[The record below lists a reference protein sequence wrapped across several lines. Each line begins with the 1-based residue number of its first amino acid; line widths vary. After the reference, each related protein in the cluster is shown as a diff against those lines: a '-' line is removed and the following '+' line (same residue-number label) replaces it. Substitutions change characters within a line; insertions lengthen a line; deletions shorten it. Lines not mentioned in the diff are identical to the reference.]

1 MTQNEAALAGV
12 LEIFRH
18 NPQRQFTVDQIERQA
33 RRDRLGNFTD
43 LIKSL
48 ATLEHEKKIIT
59 DGNGRYQLTRE
70 NTEVE
75 GVFRANDKG
84 FGFVRLD
91 DEEADDIFIG
101 ADNTKLALDGDRV
114 KVKITVG
121 GNPWNGKGPEGEVLE
136 ILERGTSSLVG
147 EYTPLED
154 LQVKISHF
162 AGYVIS
168 TNKKFKKYK
177 VYVSD
182 QGIIPQLGDMVKVT
196 IKDYPSEDIPDSMT
210 GAVVEVI
217 GNKNDPGVDIMSIV
231 AEHDIRVDWP
241 EDALAQANA
250 IPDHVTDEEK
260 KGRRDIRDQAAVTID
275 GDDSKDF
282 DDAVVVWKKPNG
294 NYHLGVHIA
303 DVAHYVKEGTPLDR
317 EAFARG
323 NSTYL
328 VDRVIPML
336 PFRLSNG
343 ICSLNE
349 GVDRLVLSCDMEITP
364 DGERVGYDIYPSL
377 MRSHG
382 RLTYNK
388 VNQALTDVP
397 DSDLEDKYVKVRP
410 MLQEMA
416 DLHEVLYQQRH
427 NRGAIDFE
435 EPEAK
440 IIVDDK
446 GKPVDIVLRERGTAE
461 KMIESFM
468 LLANETVA
476 EAYYKKHVPFL
487 YRVHETPEADRITRF
502 FEFCSAFGL
511 NIKADPNDVKPLD
524 LQKVVTKT
532 LGTPEE
538 AVVQMMMLRSLKQ
551 AHYSEEPLGH
561 FGIAAKYYTHFTS
574 PIRRYSDT
582 MVHRMIH
589 TYLEEGMGD
598 EVEEHFAGE
607 LPEVAEQ
614 TSTQERR
621 SIDTERATNDLKMT
635 EYMADQV
642 GQKFDAV
649 VSSVTSFGMF
659 VQLENTV
666 EGLIHISNLKDDFYS
681 YDEKTMT
688 LTGRGTHKQYK
699 VGMPIKVVLINANV
713 EQHQLDFEVY
723 DPDAKKRPHN
733 DRGQGRNGRGRYRGD
748 RNRDNR
754 NGHGGRGNRDRRK
767 GYSGDRQHK
776 VSKNNRGQ
784 RLGQSSKRPR

>member
-1 MTQNEAALAGV
+1 MAQNETVLAGV

-18 NPQRQFTVDQIERQA
+18 NPQKQFSVDQIERQA

-43 LIKSL
+43 LVKAL
-48 ATLEHEKKIIT
+48 AYLEQGKQIIT
-59 DGNGRYQLTRE
+59 DGNGRYQLAQE

-91 DEEADDIFIG
+91 DEEADDVFINSD
-101 ADNTKLALDGDRV
+101 ATKLALDGDRV
-114 KVKITVG
+114 KVKITAG
-121 GNPWNGKGPEGEVLE
+121 GNPWNGKGPEGQVEG
-136 ILERGTSSLVG
+136 ILERGASSIVG

-168 TNKKFKKYK
+168 TNKKFKKYR
-177 VYVSD
+177 VYVSEN
-182 QGIIPQLGDMVKVT
+182 GLIPQMGDMVKVSLKT
-196 IKDYPSEDIPDSMT
+196 YPTEDLPDQMT
-210 GAVVEVI
+210 GAVVDII

-231 AEHDIRVDWP
+231 AEHDIRTEWP
-241 EDALAQANA
+241 EDALEQANA
-250 IPDHVTDEEK
+250 IPDHVTEEERHEA
-260 KGRRDIRDQAAVTID
+260 GRRDITDQPAVTID

-282 DDAVVVWKKPNG
+282 DDAVVLWKLDNG

-364 DGERVGYDIYPSL
+364 EGERVSYDIYPAL

-388 VNQALTDVP
+388 VNQALRADVP

-410 MLQEMA
+410 MLKDMA
-416 DLHEVLYQQRH
+416 ALHEALYNQRH
-427 NRGAIDFE
+427 ARGAIDFE

-440 IIVDDK
+440 IIVDEK
-446 GKPVDIVLRERGTAE
+446 GKPVDIVLHSRGTAE

-476 EAYYKKHVPFL
+476 EAYYRKKVPFL

-511 NIKADPNDVKPLD
+511 NVKADPNDIKPLD

-538 AVVQMMMLRSLKQ
+538 AVLQMMMLRSLKQ
-551 AHYSEEPLGH
+551 AHYSEDPLGH

-582 MVHRMIH
+582 MAHRMIH
-589 TYLEEGMGD
+589 AYLEEGMGD
-598 EVEEHFAGE
+598 EVKEHFKEE
-607 LPEVAEQ
+607 LPEVADQ

-642 GQKFDAV
+642 GNKFEAV

-666 EGLIHISNLKDDFYS
+666 EGLIHISNLKDDYYS

-688 LTGRGTHKQYK
+688 LTGRATHKKYK
-699 VGMPIKVVLINANV
+699 VGMPIKVVLTNANV

-733 DRGQGRNGRGRYRGD
+733 DRGMGRRSGD
-748 RNRDNR
+748 RNFKGRSNY
-754 NGHGGRGNRDRRK
+754 GGRDK
-767 GYSGDRQHK
+767 SGDRRHK
-776 VSKNNRGQ
+776 PSRNNRGQ
-784 RLGQSSKRPR
+784 RLGQSERGNRRRPNR

>member
-1 MTQNEAALAGV
+1 MAQNETVLAGV

-18 NPQRQFTVDQIERQA
+18 NPQKQFSVDQIERQA

-43 LIKSL
+43 LVKAL
-48 ATLEHEKKIIT
+48 AYLERKKQIIT
-59 DGNGRYQLTRE
+59 DGNGRYQLAQE

-91 DEEADDIFIG
+91 DEEADDVFINSD
-101 ADNTKLALDGDRV
+101 ATKLALDGDRV
-114 KVKITVG
+114 KVKITAG
-121 GNPWNGKGPEGEVLE
+121 GNPWNGKGPEGQVEE
-136 ILERGTSSLVG
+136 ILERGASSIVG

-168 TNKKFKKYK
+168 TNKKFKKYR
-177 VYVSD
+177 VYVSEN
-182 QGIIPQLGDMVKVT
+182 GLIPQMGDMVKVSLKT
-196 IKDYPSEDIPDSMT
+196 YPTEDLPDQMT
-210 GAVVEVI
+210 GAVVEII

-231 AEHDIRVDWP
+231 AEHDIRTEWS
-241 EDALAQANA
+241 EDALEQANA
-250 IPDHVTDEEK
+250 IPDHVTEEERHEA
-260 KGRRDIRDQAAVTID
+260 GRRDITDQPAVTID

-282 DDAVVVWKKPNG
+282 DDAVVLWKLDNG

-364 DGERVGYDIYPSL
+364 EGERVSYDIYPAL

-388 VNQALTDVP
+388 VNQALRADVP

-410 MLQEMA
+410 MLKDMA
-416 DLHEVLYQQRH
+416 ALHEALYNQRH
-427 NRGAIDFE
+427 ARGAIDFE

-440 IIVDDK
+440 IIVDEK
-446 GKPVDIVLRERGTAE
+446 GKPVDIVLHSRGTAE

-476 EAYYKKHVPFL
+476 EAYYRKKVPFL

-511 NIKADPNDVKPLD
+511 NVKADPNDIKPLD

-538 AVVQMMMLRSLKQ
+538 AVLQMMMLRSLKQ
-551 AHYSEEPLGH
+551 AHYSEDPLGH

-582 MVHRMIH
+582 MAHRMIH
-589 TYLEEGMGD
+589 AYLEEGMGD
-598 EVEEHFAGE
+598 DVKEHFKEE
-607 LPEVAEQ
+607 LPEVADQ

-642 GQKFDAV
+642 GNKFEAV
-649 VSSVTSFGMF
+649 ISSVTSFGMF

-666 EGLIHISNLKDDFYS
+666 EGLIHISNLKDDYYS

-688 LTGRGTHKQYK
+688 LTGRATHKKYK
-699 VGMPIKVVLINANV
+699 VGMPIKVVLTNANV

-733 DRGQGRNGRGRYRGD
+733 DRGMGRRSGD
-748 RNRDNR
+748 RNFKGRSNY
-754 NGHGGRGNRDRRK
+754 GGRDK
-767 GYSGDRQHK
+767 SGDRRHK
-776 VSKNNRGQ
+776 PSRNNRGQ
-784 RLGQSSKRPR
+784 RLGQSERGNRRRPNR

>member
-1 MTQNEAALAGV
+1 
-12 LEIFRH
+12 
-18 NPQRQFTVDQIERQA
+18 
-33 RRDRLGNFTD
+33 
-43 LIKSL
+43 
-48 ATLEHEKKIIT
+48 
-59 DGNGRYQLTRE
+59 
-70 NTEVE
+70 
-75 GVFRANDKG
+75 
-84 FGFVRLD
+84 
-91 DEEADDIFIG
+91 
-101 ADNTKLALDGDRV
+101 
-114 KVKITVG
+114 
-121 GNPWNGKGPEGEVLE
+121 
-136 ILERGTSSLVG
+136 
-147 EYTPLED
+147 
-154 LQVKISHF
+154 
-162 AGYVIS
+162 
-168 TNKKFKKYK
+168 
-177 VYVSD
+177 
-182 QGIIPQLGDMVKVT
+182 
-196 IKDYPSEDIPDSMT
+196 
-210 GAVVEVI
+210 
-217 GNKNDPGVDIMSIV
+217 MSIV
-231 AEHDIRVDWP
+231 AEHDIRTEWP
-241 EDALAQANA
+241 EDALEQANA
-250 IPDHVTDEEK
+250 IPDHVTEEERHEA
-260 KGRRDIRDQAAVTID
+260 GRRDITDQPAVTID

-282 DDAVVVWKKPNG
+282 DDAVVLWKLDNG

-364 DGERVGYDIYPSL
+364 EGERVSYDIYPAL

-388 VNQALTDVP
+388 VNQALRADVP

-410 MLQEMA
+410 MLKDMA
-416 DLHEVLYQQRH
+416 ALHEALYNQRH
-427 NRGAIDFE
+427 ARGAIDFE

-440 IIVDDK
+440 IIVDEK
-446 GKPVDIVLRERGTAE
+446 GKPVDIVLHSRGTAE

-476 EAYYKKHVPFL
+476 EAYYRKKVPFL

-511 NIKADPNDVKPLD
+511 NVKADPNDIKPLD

-538 AVVQMMMLRSLKQ
+538 AVLQMMMLRSLKQ
-551 AHYSEEPLGH
+551 AHYSEDPLGH

-582 MVHRMIH
+582 MAHRMIH
-589 TYLEEGMGD
+589 AYLEEGMGD
-598 EVEEHFAGE
+598 EVKEHFKEE
-607 LPEVAEQ
+607 LPEVADQ

-642 GQKFDAV
+642 GNKFEAV
-649 VSSVTSFGMF
+649 ISSVTSFGMF

-666 EGLIHISNLKDDFYS
+666 EGLIHISNLKDDYYS

-688 LTGRGTHKQYK
+688 LTGRATHKKYK
-699 VGMPIKVVLINANV
+699 VGMPIKVVLTNANV

-733 DRGQGRNGRGRYRGD
+733 DRGMGRRSGD
-748 RNRDNR
+748 RNFKGRSNY
-754 NGHGGRGNRDRRK
+754 GGRDK
-767 GYSGDRQHK
+767 SGDRRHK
-776 VSKNNRGQ
+776 PSRNNRGQ
-784 RLGQSSKRPR
+784 RLGQSERGNRRRPNR

>member
-1 MTQNEAALAGV
+1 MAQNETVLAGV

-18 NPQRQFTVDQIERQA
+18 NPQKQFSVDQIERQA

-43 LIKSL
+43 LVKAL
-48 ATLEHEKKIIT
+48 AYLEQEKQIIT
-59 DGNGRYQLTRE
+59 DGNGRYQLAKE

-91 DEEADDIFIG
+91 DEEADDVFINSD
-101 ADNTKLALDGDRV
+101 ATKLALDGDRV
-114 KVKITVG
+114 KVKITAG
-121 GNPWNGKGPEGEVLE
+121 GNPWNGKGPEGQVEE
-136 ILERGTSSLVG
+136 ILERGASSIVG

-168 TNKKFKKYK
+168 TNKKFKKYR
-177 VYVSD
+177 VYVSEN
-182 QGIIPQLGDMVKVT
+182 GLIPQMGDMVKVSLKT
-196 IKDYPSEDIPDSMT
+196 YPTEDLPDQMT
-210 GAVVEVI
+210 GAVVEII

-231 AEHDIRVDWP
+231 AEHDIRTEWP
-241 EDALAQANA
+241 EDALEQANA
-250 IPDHVTDEEK
+250 IPDHVTEEERHEA
-260 KGRRDIRDQAAVTID
+260 GRRDITDQPAVTID

-282 DDAVVVWKKPNG
+282 DDAVVLWKLDNG

-364 DGERVGYDIYPSL
+364 EGERVSYDIYPAL

-388 VNQALTDVP
+388 VNQALRADVP

-410 MLQEMA
+410 MLKDMA
-416 DLHEVLYQQRH
+416 ALHEALYNQRH
-427 NRGAIDFE
+427 ARGAIDFE

-440 IIVDDK
+440 IIVDEK
-446 GKPVDIVLRERGTAE
+446 GKPVDIVLHSRGTAE

-476 EAYYKKHVPFL
+476 EAYYRKKVPFL

-511 NIKADPNDVKPLD
+511 NVKADPNDIKPLD

-538 AVVQMMMLRSLKQ
+538 AVLQMMMLRSLKQ
-551 AHYSEEPLGH
+551 AHYSEDPLGH

-582 MVHRMIH
+582 MAHRMIH
-589 TYLEEGMGD
+589 AYLEEGMGD
-598 EVEEHFAGE
+598 EVKEHFKEE
-607 LPEVAEQ
+607 LPEVADQ

-642 GQKFDAV
+642 GNKFEAV

-666 EGLIHISNLKDDFYS
+666 EGLIHISNLKDDYYS

-688 LTGRGTHKQYK
+688 LTGRATHKKYK
-699 VGMPIKVVLINANV
+699 VGMPIKVVLTNANV

-733 DRGQGRNGRGRYRGD
+733 DRGMGRRSGD
-748 RNRDNR
+748 RNFKGRSNY
-754 NGHGGRGNRDRRK
+754 GGRDK
-767 GYSGDRQHK
+767 SGDRRHK
-776 VSKNNRGQ
+776 PSRNNRGQ
-784 RLGQSSKRPR
+784 RLGQSERGNRRRPNR

>member
-1 MTQNEAALAGV
+1 MVQNETVLAGV

-18 NPQRQFTVDQIERQA
+18 NPQKQFSVDQIERQA

-43 LIKSL
+43 LVKAL
-48 ATLEHEKKIIT
+48 AYLEQEKQIIT
-59 DGNGRYQLTRE
+59 DGNGRYQLAQE

-91 DEEADDIFIG
+91 DEEADDVFINSD
-101 ADNTKLALDGDRV
+101 ATKLALDGDRV
-114 KVKITVG
+114 KVKITAG
-121 GNPWNGKGPEGEVLE
+121 GNPWNGKGPEGQVEE
-136 ILERGTSSLVG
+136 ILERGASSIVG
-147 EYTPLED
+147 EYIPLED
-154 LQVKISHF
+154 LQAKISHF

-168 TNKKFKKYK
+168 TNKKFKKYR
-177 VYVSD
+177 VYVSEN
-182 QGIIPQLGDMVKVT
+182 GLIPQMGDMVKVSLKT
-196 IKDYPSEDIPDSMT
+196 YPTEDLPDQMT
-210 GAVVEVI
+210 GAVVEII

-231 AEHDIRVDWP
+231 AEHDIRTEWP
-241 EDALAQANA
+241 EDALEQANA
-250 IPDHVTDEEK
+250 IPDHVTEEERHEA
-260 KGRRDIRDQAAVTID
+260 GRRDITDQPAVTID

-282 DDAVVVWKKPNG
+282 DDAVVLWKLDNG

-364 DGERVGYDIYPSL
+364 EGERVSYDIYPAV

-388 VNQALTDVP
+388 VNQALRADVP

-410 MLQEMA
+410 MLKDMA
-416 DLHEVLYQQRH
+416 ALHEALYKQRH
-427 NRGAIDFE
+427 ARGSIDFE

-440 IIVDDK
+440 IIVDEK
-446 GKPVDIVLRERGTAE
+446 GKPVDIVLHSRGTAE

-476 EAYYKKHVPFL
+476 EAYYRKKVPFL

-511 NIKADPNDVKPLD
+511 NVKADPNDIKPLD

-538 AVVQMMMLRSLKQ
+538 AVLQMMMLRSLKQ
-551 AHYSEEPLGH
+551 AHYSEDPLGH

-582 MVHRMIH
+582 MAHRMIH
-589 TYLEEGMGD
+589 AYLEEGMGD
-598 EVEEHFAGE
+598 EVKEHFKEE
-607 LPEVAEQ
+607 LPEVADQ
-614 TSTQERR
+614 TSMQERR

-642 GQKFDAV
+642 GNKFEAV

-666 EGLIHISNLKDDFYS
+666 EGLIHISNLKDDYYS
-681 YDEKTMT
+681 YDEKSMT
-688 LTGRGTHKQYK
+688 LTGRTTHKKYK
-699 VGMPIKVVLINANV
+699 VGMPIKVVLTNANV

-733 DRGQGRNGRGRYRGD
+733 DRGMVRRNGD
-748 RNRDNR
+748 RNFKGRR
-754 NGHGGRGNRDRRK
+754 NYGGRDKSGERR
-767 GYSGDRQHK
+767 HK
-776 VSKNNRGQ
+776 PSRSNRGQ
-784 RLGQSSKRPR
+784 RLGQSEKGNRRRPNR

>member
-1 MTQNEAALAGV
+1 MAQNETVLAGV

-18 NPQRQFTVDQIERQA
+18 NPQKQFSVDQIERQA

-43 LIKSL
+43 LVKAL
-48 ATLEHEKKIIT
+48 AYLEQKKQIIT
-59 DGNGRYQLTRE
+59 DGNGRYQLAQE

-91 DEEADDIFIG
+91 DEEADDVFINSD
-101 ADNTKLALDGDRV
+101 ATKLALDGDRV
-114 KVKITVG
+114 KVKITAG
-121 GNPWNGKGPEGEVLE
+121 GNPWNGKGPEGQVEE
-136 ILERGTSSLVG
+136 ILERGASSIVG

-168 TNKKFKKYK
+168 TNKKFKKYR
-177 VYVSD
+177 VYVSEN
-182 QGIIPQLGDMVKVT
+182 GLIPQMGDMVKVSLKT
-196 IKDYPSEDIPDSMT
+196 YPTEDLPDQMT
-210 GAVVEVI
+210 GAVVEII

-231 AEHDIRVDWP
+231 AEHDIRTEWP
-241 EDALAQANA
+241 EDALEQANA
-250 IPDHVTDEEK
+250 IPDHVTEEERHEA
-260 KGRRDIRDQAAVTID
+260 GRRDITDQPAVTID

-282 DDAVVVWKKPNG
+282 DDAVVLWKLDNG

-303 DVAHYVKEGTPLDR
+303 DVAHYVKEVTPLDR

-364 DGERVGYDIYPSL
+364 EGERVSYDIYPAL

-388 VNQALTDVP
+388 VNQALRADVP

-410 MLQEMA
+410 MLKDMA
-416 DLHEVLYQQRH
+416 ALHEALYNQRH
-427 NRGAIDFE
+427 ARGAIDFE

-440 IIVDDK
+440 IIVDEK
-446 GKPVDIVLRERGTAE
+446 GKPVDIVLHSRGTAE

-476 EAYYKKHVPFL
+476 EAYYRKKVPFL
-487 YRVHETPEADRITRF
+487 YRVHEMPEADRITRF

-511 NIKADPNDVKPLD
+511 NVKADPNDIKPLD

-538 AVVQMMMLRSLKQ
+538 AVLQMMMLRSLKQ
-551 AHYSEEPLGH
+551 AHYSEDPLGH

-582 MVHRMIH
+582 MAHRMIH
-589 TYLEEGMGD
+589 AYLEEGMGD
-598 EVEEHFAGE
+598 EVKEHFKEE
-607 LPEVAEQ
+607 LPEVADQ

-642 GQKFDAV
+642 GNKFEAV

-666 EGLIHISNLKDDFYS
+666 EGLIHISNLKDDYYA

-688 LTGRGTHKQYK
+688 LTGRATHKKYK
-699 VGMPIKVVLINANV
+699 VGMPIKVVLTNANV

-733 DRGQGRNGRGRYRGD
+733 DRGMGRRSGD
-748 RNRDNR
+748 RNFKGRSNY
-754 NGHGGRGNRDRRK
+754 GGRDK
-767 GYSGDRQHK
+767 SGDRRHK
-776 VSKNNRGQ
+776 PSRNNRGQ
-784 RLGQSSKRPR
+784 RLGQSERGNRRRPNR

>member
-1 MTQNEAALAGV
+1 MAQNETVLAGV

-18 NPQRQFTVDQIERQA
+18 NPQKQFSVDQIERQA

-43 LIKSL
+43 LVKAL
-48 ATLEHEKKIIT
+48 AYLEQEKQIIT
-59 DGNGRYQLTRE
+59 DGNGRYQLAKE

-91 DEEADDIFIG
+91 DEEADDVFINSD
-101 ADNTKLALDGDRV
+101 ATKLALDGDRV
-114 KVKITVG
+114 KVKITAG
-121 GNPWNGKGPEGEVLE
+121 GNPWNGKGPEGQVEE
-136 ILERGTSSLVG
+136 ILERGASSIVG
-147 EYTPLED
+147 EYIPLED

-168 TNKKFKKYK
+168 TNKKFKKYR
-177 VYVSD
+177 VYVSEN
-182 QGIIPQLGDMVKVT
+182 GLIPQMGDMVKVSLKT
-196 IKDYPSEDIPDSMT
+196 YPTEDLPDQMT
-210 GAVVEVI
+210 GAVVEII

-231 AEHDIRVDWP
+231 AEHDIRTEWP
-241 EDALAQANA
+241 EEALEQANA
-250 IPDHVTDEEK
+250 IPDHVTEEERHEA
-260 KGRRDIRDQAAVTID
+260 GRRDITDQPAVTID

-282 DDAVVVWKKPNG
+282 DDAVVLWKLDNG

-364 DGERVGYDIYPSL
+364 EGERVSYDIYPAV

-388 VNQALTDVP
+388 VNQALRADVP

-410 MLQEMA
+410 MLKDMA
-416 DLHEVLYQQRH
+416 ALHEALYKQRH
-427 NRGAIDFE
+427 ARGSIDFE

-440 IIVDDK
+440 IIVDEK
-446 GKPVDIVLRERGTAE
+446 GKPVDIVLHSRGTAE

-476 EAYYKKHVPFL
+476 EAYYRKKVPFL

-511 NIKADPNDVKPLD
+511 NVKADPNDIKPMD

-538 AVVQMMMLRSLKQ
+538 EVLQMMMLRSLKQ
-551 AHYSEEPLGH
+551 AHYSEDPLGH

-582 MVHRMIH
+582 MAHRMIH
-589 TYLEEGMGD
+589 AYLEEGMGD
-598 EVEEHFAGE
+598 EVKEHFKEE
-607 LPEVAEQ
+607 LPEVADQ

-642 GQKFDAV
+642 GNKFEAV

-666 EGLIHISNLKDDFYS
+666 EGLIHISNLKDDYYS

-688 LTGRGTHKQYK
+688 LTGRATHKKYK
-699 VGMPIKVVLINANV
+699 VGMPIKVVLTNANV

-733 DRGQGRNGRGRYRGD
+733 DRGMGRRSGD
-748 RNRDNR
+748 RNFKGRSNY
-754 NGHGGRGNRDRRK
+754 GGRDK
-767 GYSGDRQHK
+767 SGDRRHK
-776 VSKNNRGQ
+776 PSRNNRGQ
-784 RLGQSSKRPR
+784 RLGQSERGNRRRPNR

>member
-1 MTQNEAALAGV
+1 M
-12 LEIFRH
+12 
-18 NPQRQFTVDQIERQA
+18 
-33 RRDRLGNFTD
+33 
-43 LIKSL
+43 
-48 ATLEHEKKIIT
+48 
-59 DGNGRYQLTRE
+59 
-70 NTEVE
+70 
-75 GVFRANDKG
+75 
-84 FGFVRLD
+84 
-91 DEEADDIFIG
+91 
-101 ADNTKLALDGDRV
+101 
-114 KVKITVG
+114 
-121 GNPWNGKGPEGEVLE
+121 
-136 ILERGTSSLVG
+136 
-147 EYTPLED
+147 
-154 LQVKISHF
+154 
-162 AGYVIS
+162 
-168 TNKKFKKYK
+168 
-177 VYVSD
+177 
-182 QGIIPQLGDMVKVT
+182 GDMVKVSLKT
-196 IKDYPSEDIPDSMT
+196 YPTEDLPDQMT
-210 GAVVEVI
+210 GAVVEII

-231 AEHDIRVDWP
+231 AEHDIRTEWP
-241 EDALAQANA
+241 EDALEQANA
-250 IPDHVTDEEK
+250 IPDHVTEEERHEA
-260 KGRRDIRDQAAVTID
+260 GRRDITDQPAVTID

-282 DDAVVVWKKPNG
+282 DDAVVLWKLDNG

-364 DGERVGYDIYPSL
+364 EGERVSYDIYPAL

-388 VNQALTDVP
+388 VNQALRADVP

-410 MLQEMA
+410 MLKDMA
-416 DLHEVLYQQRH
+416 ALHEALYNQRH
-427 NRGAIDFE
+427 ARGAIDFE

-440 IIVDDK
+440 IIVDEK
-446 GKPVDIVLRERGTAE
+446 GKPVDIVLHSRGTAE

-476 EAYYKKHVPFL
+476 EAYYRKKVPFL

-511 NIKADPNDVKPLD
+511 NVKADPNDIKPLD

-538 AVVQMMMLRSLKQ
+538 AVLQMMMLRSLKQ
-551 AHYSEEPLGH
+551 AHYSEDPLGH

-582 MVHRMIH
+582 MAHRMIH
-589 TYLEEGMGD
+589 AYLEEGMGD
-598 EVEEHFAGE
+598 EVKEHFKEE
-607 LPEVAEQ
+607 LPEVADQ

-642 GQKFDAV
+642 GNKFEAV

-666 EGLIHISNLKDDFYS
+666 EGLIHISNLKDDYYA

-688 LTGRGTHKQYK
+688 LTGRATHKKYK
-699 VGMPIKVVLINANV
+699 VGMPIKVVLTNANV

-733 DRGQGRNGRGRYRGD
+733 DRGMGRRSGD
-748 RNRDNR
+748 RNFKGRSNY
-754 NGHGGRGNRDRRK
+754 GGRDK
-767 GYSGDRQHK
+767 SGDRRHK
-776 VSKNNRGQ
+776 PSRNNRGQ
-784 RLGQSSKRPR
+784 RLGQSERGNRRRPNR

>member
-1 MTQNEAALAGV
+1 MAQNETVLAGV

-18 NPQRQFTVDQIERQA
+18 NPQKQFSVDQIERQA

-43 LIKSL
+43 LVKAL
-48 ATLEHEKKIIT
+48 AYLEQKKQIIT
-59 DGNGRYQLTRE
+59 DGNGRYQLAQE

-91 DEEADDIFIG
+91 DEEADDVFINSD
-101 ADNTKLALDGDRV
+101 ATKLALDGDRV
-114 KVKITVG
+114 KVKITAG
-121 GNPWNGKGPEGEVLE
+121 GNPWNGKGPEGQVEE
-136 ILERGTSSLVG
+136 ILERGASSIVG

-154 LQVKISHF
+154 LQAKISHF

-168 TNKKFKKYK
+168 TNKKFKKYR
-177 VYVSD
+177 VYVSEN
-182 QGIIPQLGDMVKVT
+182 GLIPQMGDMVKVSLKT
-196 IKDYPSEDIPDSMT
+196 YPTEDLPDQMT
-210 GAVVEVI
+210 GAVVEII

-231 AEHDIRVDWP
+231 AEHDIRTEWP
-241 EDALAQANA
+241 EDALEQANA
-250 IPDHVTDEEK
+250 IPDHVTEEERHEA
-260 KGRRDIRDQAAVTID
+260 GRRDITDQPAVTID

-282 DDAVVVWKKPNG
+282 DDAVVLWKLDNG

-364 DGERVGYDIYPSL
+364 EGERVSYDIYPAL

-388 VNQALTDVP
+388 VNQALRADVP

-410 MLQEMA
+410 MLKDMA
-416 DLHEVLYQQRH
+416 ALHEALYNQRH
-427 NRGAIDFE
+427 ARGAIDFE

-440 IIVDDK
+440 IIVDEK
-446 GKPVDIVLRERGTAE
+446 GKPVDIVLHSRGTAE

-476 EAYYKKHVPFL
+476 EAYYRKKVPFL

-511 NIKADPNDVKPLD
+511 NVKADPNDIKPLD

-538 AVVQMMMLRSLKQ
+538 AVLQMMLLRSLKQ
-551 AHYSEEPLGH
+551 AHYSEDPLGH

-582 MVHRMIH
+582 MAHRMIH
-589 TYLEEGMGD
+589 AYLEEGMGD
-598 EVEEHFAGE
+598 EVKEHFKEE
-607 LPEVAEQ
+607 LPEVADQ
-614 TSTQERR
+614 TSMQERR

-642 GQKFDAV
+642 GNKFEAV
-649 VSSVTSFGMF
+649 ISSVTSFGMF

-666 EGLIHISNLKDDFYS
+666 EGLIHISNLKDDYYS

-688 LTGRGTHKQYK
+688 LTGRATHKKYK
-699 VGMPIKVVLINANV
+699 VGMPIKVVLTNANV

-733 DRGQGRNGRGRYRGD
+733 DRGMGRRSGD
-748 RNRDNR
+748 RNFKGRSNY
-754 NGHGGRGNRDRRK
+754 GGRDK
-767 GYSGDRQHK
+767 SGDRRHK
-776 VSKNNRGQ
+776 PSRNNRGQ
-784 RLGQSSKRPR
+784 RLGQSERGNRRRPNR

>member
-1 MTQNEAALAGV
+1 MAQNETVLAGV

-18 NPQRQFTVDQIERQA
+18 NPQKQFSVDQIERQA

-43 LIKSL
+43 LVKAL
-48 ATLEHEKKIIT
+48 AYLEQKKQIIT
-59 DGNGRYQLTRE
+59 DVNGRYQLAQE

-91 DEEADDIFIG
+91 DEEADDVFINSD
-101 ADNTKLALDGDRV
+101 ATKLALDGDRV
-114 KVKITVG
+114 KVKITAG
-121 GNPWNGKGPEGEVLE
+121 GNPWNGKGPEGQVEE
-136 ILERGTSSLVG
+136 ILERGASSIVG

-168 TNKKFKKYK
+168 TNKKFKKYR
-177 VYVSD
+177 VYVSEN
-182 QGIIPQLGDMVKVT
+182 GLIPQMGDMVKVSLKT
-196 IKDYPSEDIPDSMT
+196 YPTEDLPDQMT
-210 GAVVEVI
+210 GAVVEII

-231 AEHDIRVDWP
+231 AEHDIRTEWP
-241 EDALAQANA
+241 EDALEQANA
-250 IPDHVTDEEK
+250 IPDHVTEEERHEA
-260 KGRRDIRDQAAVTID
+260 GRRDITDQPAVTID

-282 DDAVVVWKKPNG
+282 DDAVVLWKLDNG

-364 DGERVGYDIYPSL
+364 EGERVSYDIYPAL

-382 RLTYNK
+382 RLTYKK
-388 VNQALTDVP
+388 VNQALRADVP

-410 MLQEMA
+410 MLKDMA
-416 DLHEVLYQQRH
+416 ALHEALYNQRH
-427 NRGAIDFE
+427 ARGAIDFE

-440 IIVDDK
+440 IIVDEK
-446 GKPVDIVLRERGTAE
+446 GKPVDIVLHSRGTAE

-476 EAYYKKHVPFL
+476 EAYYRKKVPFL
-487 YRVHETPEADRITRF
+487 YRVHEMPEADRITRF

-511 NIKADPNDVKPLD
+511 NVKADPNDIKPLD

-538 AVVQMMMLRSLKQ
+538 AVLQMMMLRSLKQ
-551 AHYSEEPLGH
+551 AHYSEDPLGH

-582 MVHRMIH
+582 MAHRMIH
-589 TYLEEGMGD
+589 AYLEEGMGD
-598 EVEEHFAGE
+598 EVKEHFKEE
-607 LPEVAEQ
+607 LPEVADQ

-642 GQKFDAV
+642 GNKFEAV

-666 EGLIHISNLKDDFYS
+666 EGLIHISNLKDDYYS

-688 LTGRGTHKQYK
+688 LTGRATHKKYK
-699 VGMPIKVVLINANV
+699 VGMPIKVVLTNANV

-733 DRGQGRNGRGRYRGD
+733 DRGMGRRSGD
-748 RNRDNR
+748 RNFKGRSNY
-754 NGHGGRGNRDRRK
+754 GGRDK
-767 GYSGDRQHK
+767 SGDRRHK
-776 VSKNNRGQ
+776 PSRNNRGQ
-784 RLGQSSKRPR
+784 RLGQSERGNRRRPNR

>member
-1 MTQNEAALAGV
+1 MAQNETVLAGV

-18 NPQRQFTVDQIERQA
+18 NPQKQFSVDQIERQA

-43 LIKSL
+43 LVKAL
-48 ATLEHEKKIIT
+48 AYLEQKKQIIT
-59 DGNGRYQLTRE
+59 DGNGRYQLAQE

-91 DEEADDIFIG
+91 DEEADDVFINSD
-101 ADNTKLALDGDRV
+101 ATKLALDGDRV
-114 KVKITVG
+114 KVKITAG
-121 GNPWNGKGPEGEVLE
+121 GNPWNGKGPEGQVEE
-136 ILERGTSSLVG
+136 ILERGTSSIVG

-154 LQVKISHF
+154 LQAKISHF

-168 TNKKFKKYK
+168 TNKKFKKYR
-177 VYVSD
+177 VYVSEN
-182 QGIIPQLGDMVKVT
+182 GLIPQMGDMVKVSLKT
-196 IKDYPSEDIPDSMT
+196 YPTEDLPDQMT
-210 GAVVEVI
+210 GAVVEII

-231 AEHDIRVDWP
+231 AEHDIRTEWP
-241 EDALAQANA
+241 EDALEQANA
-250 IPDHVTDEEK
+250 IPDHVTEEERHEA
-260 KGRRDIRDQAAVTID
+260 GRRDITDQPAVTID

-282 DDAVVVWKKPNG
+282 DDAVVLWKLDNG

-364 DGERVGYDIYPSL
+364 EGERVSYDIYPAL

-388 VNQALTDVP
+388 VNQALRADVP

-410 MLQEMA
+410 MLKDMA
-416 DLHEVLYQQRH
+416 ALHEALYNQRH
-427 NRGAIDFE
+427 ARGAIDFE

-440 IIVDDK
+440 IIVDEK
-446 GKPVDIVLRERGTAE
+446 GKPVDIVLHSRGTAE

-476 EAYYKKHVPFL
+476 EAYYRKKVPFL

-511 NIKADPNDVKPLD
+511 NVKADPNDIEPLD

-538 AVVQMMMLRSLKQ
+538 AVLQMMLLRSLKQ
-551 AHYSEEPLGH
+551 AHYSEDPLGH

-582 MVHRMIH
+582 MAHRMIH
-589 TYLEEGMGD
+589 AYLEEGMGD
-598 EVEEHFAGE
+598 EVKEHFKEE
-607 LPEVAEQ
+607 LPEVADQ
-614 TSTQERR
+614 TSMQERR

-642 GQKFDAV
+642 GNKFEAV
-649 VSSVTSFGMF
+649 ISSVTSFGMF

-666 EGLIHISNLKDDFYS
+666 EGLIHISNLKDDYYS

-688 LTGRGTHKQYK
+688 LTGRATHKKYK
-699 VGMPIKVVLINANV
+699 VGMPIKVVLTNANV

-733 DRGQGRNGRGRYRGD
+733 DRGMGRRSGD
-748 RNRDNR
+748 RNFKGRSNY
-754 NGHGGRGNRDRRK
+754 GGRDKTGDRR
-767 GYSGDRQHK
+767 HK
-776 VSKNNRGQ
+776 PSRNNRGQ
-784 RLGQSSKRPR
+784 RLGQSERGNRRRPNR

>member
-1 MTQNEAALAGV
+1 MAQNETVLAGV

-18 NPQRQFTVDQIERQA
+18 NPQKQFSVDQIERQA

-43 LIKSL
+43 LVKAL
-48 ATLEHEKKIIT
+48 AYLEQKKQIIT
-59 DGNGRYQLTRE
+59 DGNGRYQLAQE

-91 DEEADDIFIG
+91 DEEADDVFINSD
-101 ADNTKLALDGDRV
+101 ATKLALDGDRV
-114 KVKITVG
+114 KVKITAG
-121 GNPWNGKGPEGEVLE
+121 GNPWNGKGPEGQVEE
-136 ILERGTSSLVG
+136 ILERGASSIVG

-168 TNKKFKKYK
+168 TNKKFKKYR
-177 VYVSD
+177 VYVSEN
-182 QGIIPQLGDMVKVT
+182 GLIPQMGDMVKVSLKT
-196 IKDYPSEDIPDSMT
+196 YPTEDLPDQMT
-210 GAVVEVI
+210 GAVVEII

-231 AEHDIRVDWP
+231 AEHDIRTEWP
-241 EDALAQANA
+241 EDALEQANA
-250 IPDHVTDEEK
+250 IPDHVTEEERHEA
-260 KGRRDIRDQAAVTID
+260 GRRDITDQPAVTID

-282 DDAVVVWKKPNG
+282 DDAVVLWKLDNG

-364 DGERVGYDIYPSL
+364 EGERVSYDIYPAL

-388 VNQALTDVP
+388 VNQALRADVP

-410 MLQEMA
+410 MLKDMA
-416 DLHEVLYQQRH
+416 ALHEALYNQRH
-427 NRGAIDFE
+427 ARGAIDFE

-440 IIVDDK
+440 IIVDEK
-446 GKPVDIVLRERGTAE
+446 GKPVDIVLHSRGTAE

-476 EAYYKKHVPFL
+476 EAYYRKKVPFL

-511 NIKADPNDVKPLD
+511 NVKADPNDIKPLD

-538 AVVQMMMLRSLKQ
+538 AVLQMMMLRSLKQ
-551 AHYSEEPLGH
+551 AHYSEDPLGH

-582 MVHRMIH
+582 MAHRMIH
-589 TYLEEGMGD
+589 AYLEEGMGD
-598 EVEEHFAGE
+598 EVKEHFKEE
-607 LPEVAEQ
+607 LPEVADQ

-642 GQKFDAV
+642 GNKFEAV

-666 EGLIHISNLKDDFYS
+666 EGLIHISNLKDDYYS

-688 LTGRGTHKQYK
+688 LTGRATHKKYK
-699 VGMPIKVVLINANV
+699 VGMPIKVVLTNANV

-733 DRGQGRNGRGRYRGD
+733 DRGMGRRSGD
-748 RNRDNR
+748 RNFKGRSNY
-754 NGHGGRGNRDRRK
+754 GGRDK
-767 GYSGDRQHK
+767 SGDRRHK
-776 VSKNNRGQ
+776 PSRNNRGQ
-784 RLGQSSKRPR
+784 RLGQSERGNRRRPNR

>member
-1 MTQNEAALAGV
+1 MVQNETVLAGV

-18 NPQRQFTVDQIERQA
+18 NPQKQFSVDQIERQA

-43 LIKSL
+43 LVKAL
-48 ATLEHEKKIIT
+48 AYLEQKKQIIT
-59 DGNGRYQLTRE
+59 DGNGRYQLAQE

-91 DEEADDIFIG
+91 DEEADDVFINSD
-101 ADNTKLALDGDRV
+101 ATKLALDGDRV
-114 KVKITVG
+114 KVKITAG
-121 GNPWNGKGPEGEVLE
+121 GNPWNGKGPEGQVEE
-136 ILERGTSSLVG
+136 ILERGASSIVG

-154 LQVKISHF
+154 LQAKISHF

-168 TNKKFKKYK
+168 TNKKFKKYR
-177 VYVSD
+177 VYVSEN
-182 QGIIPQLGDMVKVT
+182 GLIPQMGDMVKVSLKT
-196 IKDYPSEDIPDSMT
+196 YPTEDLPDQMT
-210 GAVVEVI
+210 GAVVEII

-231 AEHDIRVDWP
+231 AEHDIRTEWP
-241 EDALAQANA
+241 EDALEQANA
-250 IPDHVTDEEK
+250 IPDHVTEEERHEA
-260 KGRRDIRDQAAVTID
+260 GRRDITDQPAVTID

-282 DDAVVVWKKPNG
+282 DDAVVLWKLDNG

-364 DGERVGYDIYPSL
+364 EGERVSYDIYPAL

-388 VNQALTDVP
+388 VNQALRADVP

-410 MLQEMA
+410 MLKDMA
-416 DLHEVLYQQRH
+416 ALHEALYNKRH
-427 NRGAIDFE
+427 ARGAIDFE

-440 IIVDDK
+440 IIVDEK
-446 GKPVDIVLRERGTAE
+446 GKPVDIVLHSRGTAE

-476 EAYYKKHVPFL
+476 EAYYRKKVPFL

-511 NIKADPNDVKPLD
+511 NVKADPNDIEPLD

-538 AVVQMMMLRSLKQ
+538 AVLQMMLLRSLKQ
-551 AHYSEEPLGH
+551 AHYSEDPLGH

-582 MVHRMIH
+582 MAHRMIH
-589 TYLEEGMGD
+589 AYLEEGMGD
-598 EVEEHFAGE
+598 EVKEHFKEE
-607 LPEVAEQ
+607 LPEVADQ
-614 TSTQERR
+614 TSMQERR

-642 GQKFDAV
+642 GNKFEAV
-649 VSSVTSFGMF
+649 ISSVTSFGMF

-666 EGLIHISNLKDDFYS
+666 EGLIHISNLKDDYYS

-688 LTGRGTHKQYK
+688 LTGRATHKKYK
-699 VGMPIKVVLINANV
+699 VGMPIKVVLTNANV

-733 DRGQGRNGRGRYRGD
+733 DRGMGRRSGD
-748 RNRDNR
+748 RNFKGRSNY
-754 NGHGGRGNRDRRK
+754 GGRDK
-767 GYSGDRQHK
+767 SGDRRHK
-776 VSKNNRGQ
+776 PSLNNRGQ
-784 RLGQSSKRPR
+784 RLGQSERGNRRRPNR

>member
-1 MTQNEAALAGV
+1 MAQNETVLAGV

-18 NPQRQFTVDQIERQA
+18 NPQKQFSVDQIERQA

-43 LIKSL
+43 LVKAL
-48 ATLEHEKKIIT
+48 AYLERKKQIIT
-59 DGNGRYQLTRE
+59 DGNGRYQLAQE

-91 DEEADDIFIG
+91 DEEADDVFINSD
-101 ADNTKLALDGDRV
+101 ATKLALDGDRV
-114 KVKITVG
+114 KVKITAG
-121 GNPWNGKGPEGEVLE
+121 GNPWNGKGPEGQVEE
-136 ILERGTSSLVG
+136 ILERGASSIVG

-168 TNKKFKKYK
+168 TNKKFKKYR
-177 VYVSD
+177 VYVSEN
-182 QGIIPQLGDMVKVT
+182 GLIPQMGDMVKVSLKT
-196 IKDYPSEDIPDSMT
+196 YPTEDLPDQMT
-210 GAVVEVI
+210 GAVVEII

-231 AEHDIRVDWP
+231 AEHDIRTEWP
-241 EDALAQANA
+241 EDALEQANA
-250 IPDHVTDEEK
+250 IPDHVTEEERHEA
-260 KGRRDIRDQAAVTID
+260 GRRDITDQPAVTID

-282 DDAVVVWKKPNG
+282 DDAVVLWKLDNG

-364 DGERVGYDIYPSL
+364 EGERVSYDIYPAL

-388 VNQALTDVP
+388 VNQALRADVP

-410 MLQEMA
+410 MLKDMA
-416 DLHEVLYQQRH
+416 ALHEALYNQRH
-427 NRGAIDFE
+427 ARGAIDFE

-440 IIVDDK
+440 IIVDEK
-446 GKPVDIVLRERGTAE
+446 GKPVDIVLHSRGTAE

-476 EAYYKKHVPFL
+476 EAYYRKKVPFL

-511 NIKADPNDVKPLD
+511 NVKADPNDIKPLD

-538 AVVQMMMLRSLKQ
+538 AVLQMMMLRSLKQ
-551 AHYSEEPLGH
+551 AHYSEDPLGH

-582 MVHRMIH
+582 MAHRMIH
-589 TYLEEGMGD
+589 AYLEEGMGD
-598 EVEEHFAGE
+598 DVKEHFKEE
-607 LPEVAEQ
+607 LPEVADQ

-642 GQKFDAV
+642 GNKFEAV
-649 VSSVTSFGMF
+649 ISSVTSFGMF

-666 EGLIHISNLKDDFYS
+666 EGLIHISNLKDDYYS

-688 LTGRGTHKQYK
+688 LTGRATHKKYK
-699 VGMPIKVVLINANV
+699 VGMPIKVVLTNANV

-733 DRGQGRNGRGRYRGD
+733 DRGMGRRSGD
-748 RNRDNR
+748 RNFKGRSNY
-754 NGHGGRGNRDRRK
+754 GGRDK
-767 GYSGDRQHK
+767 SGDRRHK
-776 VSKNNRGQ
+776 PSRNNRGQ
-784 RLGQSSKRPR
+784 RLGQSERGNRRRPNR

>member
-1 MTQNEAALAGV
+1 MAQNETVLAGV

-18 NPQRQFTVDQIERQA
+18 NPQKQFSVDQIERQA

-43 LIKSL
+43 LVKAL
-48 ATLEHEKKIIT
+48 AYLEQKKQIIT
-59 DGNGRYQLTRE
+59 DGNGRYQLAQE

-91 DEEADDIFIG
+91 DEEADDVFINSD
-101 ADNTKLALDGDRV
+101 ATKLALDGDRV
-114 KVKITVG
+114 KVKITAG
-121 GNPWNGKGPEGEVLE
+121 GNPWNGKGPEGQVEE
-136 ILERGTSSLVG
+136 ILERGASSIVG

-168 TNKKFKKYK
+168 TNKKFKKYR
-177 VYVSD
+177 VYVSEN
-182 QGIIPQLGDMVKVT
+182 GLIPQMGDMVKVSLKT
-196 IKDYPSEDIPDSMT
+196 YPTEDLPDQMT
-210 GAVVEVI
+210 GAVVEII

-231 AEHDIRVDWP
+231 AEHDIRTEWP
-241 EDALAQANA
+241 EDALEQANA
-250 IPDHVTDEEK
+250 IPDHVTEEERHEA
-260 KGRRDIRDQAAVTID
+260 GRRDITDQPAVTID

-282 DDAVVVWKKPNG
+282 DDAVVLWKLDNG

-364 DGERVGYDIYPSL
+364 EGERVSYDIYPAL

-388 VNQALTDVP
+388 VNQALRADVP

-410 MLQEMA
+410 MLKDMA
-416 DLHEVLYQQRH
+416 ALHEALYNQRH
-427 NRGAIDFE
+427 ARGAIDFE

-440 IIVDDK
+440 IIVDEK
-446 GKPVDIVLRERGTAE
+446 GKPVDIVLHSRGTAE

-476 EAYYKKHVPFL
+476 EAYYRKKVPFL
-487 YRVHETPEADRITRF
+487 YRVHEMPEADRITRF

-511 NIKADPNDVKPLD
+511 NVKADPNDIKPLD

-538 AVVQMMMLRSLKQ
+538 AVLQMMMLRSLKQ
-551 AHYSEEPLGH
+551 AHYSEDPLGH

-582 MVHRMIH
+582 MAHRMIH
-589 TYLEEGMGD
+589 AYLEEGMGD
-598 EVEEHFAGE
+598 EVKEHFKEE
-607 LPEVAEQ
+607 LPEVADQ

-642 GQKFDAV
+642 GNKFEAV
-649 VSSVTSFGMF
+649 ISSVTSFGMF

-666 EGLIHISNLKDDFYS
+666 EGLIHISNLKDDYYS

-688 LTGRGTHKQYK
+688 LTGRATHKKYK
-699 VGMPIKVVLINANV
+699 VGMPIKVVLTNANV

-733 DRGQGRNGRGRYRGD
+733 DRGMGRRSGD
-748 RNRDNR
+748 RNFKGRSNY
-754 NGHGGRGNRDRRK
+754 GGRDK
-767 GYSGDRQHK
+767 SGDRRHK
-776 VSKNNRGQ
+776 PSRNNRGQ
-784 RLGQSSKRPR
+784 RLGQSERGNRRRPNR

>member
-1 MTQNEAALAGV
+1 MAQNETVLAGV

-18 NPQRQFTVDQIERQA
+18 NPQKQFSVDQIERQA

-43 LIKSL
+43 LVKAL
-48 ATLEHEKKIIT
+48 AYLEQKKQIIT
-59 DGNGRYQLTRE
+59 DGNGRYQLAQE

-91 DEEADDIFIG
+91 DEEADDVFINSD
-101 ADNTKLALDGDRV
+101 ATKLALDGDRV
-114 KVKITVG
+114 KVKITAG
-121 GNPWNGKGPEGEVLE
+121 GNPWNGKGPEGQVEE
-136 ILERGTSSLVG
+136 ILERGASSIVG

-162 AGYVIS
+162 AGYVIP
-168 TNKKFKKYK
+168 TNKKFKKYR
-177 VYVSD
+177 VYVSEN
-182 QGIIPQLGDMVKVT
+182 GLIPQMGDMVKVSLKT
-196 IKDYPSEDIPDSMT
+196 YPTEDLPDQMT
-210 GAVVEVI
+210 GAVVEII

-231 AEHDIRVDWP
+231 AEHDIRTEWP
-241 EDALAQANA
+241 EDALEQANA
-250 IPDHVTDEEK
+250 IPDHVTEEERHEA
-260 KGRRDIRDQAAVTID
+260 GRRDITDQPAVTID

-282 DDAVVVWKKPNG
+282 DDAVVLWKLDNG

-364 DGERVGYDIYPSL
+364 EGERVSYDIYPAV

-388 VNQALTDVP
+388 VNQALRADVP

-410 MLQEMA
+410 MLKDMA
-416 DLHEVLYQQRH
+416 ALHEALYKQRH
-427 NRGAIDFE
+427 ARGSIDFE

-440 IIVDDK
+440 IIVDEK
-446 GKPVDIVLRERGTAE
+446 GKPVDIVLHSRGTAE

-476 EAYYKKHVPFL
+476 EAYYRKKVPFL

-511 NIKADPNDVKPLD
+511 NVKADPNDIKPLD

-538 AVVQMMMLRSLKQ
+538 EVLQMMMLRSLKQ
-551 AHYSEEPLGH
+551 AHYSEDPLGH

-582 MVHRMIH
+582 MAHRMIH
-589 TYLEEGMGD
+589 AYLEEGMGD
-598 EVEEHFAGE
+598 EVKEHFKEE
-607 LPEVAEQ
+607 LPEVADQ

-642 GQKFDAV
+642 GNKFEAV

-666 EGLIHISNLKDDFYS
+666 EGLIHISNLKDDYYS

-688 LTGRGTHKQYK
+688 LTGRATHKKYK
-699 VGMPIKVVLINANV
+699 VGMPIKVVLTNANV

-733 DRGQGRNGRGRYRGD
+733 DRGMGRRSGD
-748 RNRDNR
+748 RNFKGRSNY
-754 NGHGGRGNRDRRK
+754 GGRDK
-767 GYSGDRQHK
+767 SGDRRHK
-776 VSKNNRGQ
+776 PSRNNRGQ
-784 RLGQSSKRPR
+784 RLGQSERGNRRRPNR

>member
-1 MTQNEAALAGV
+1 MAQNETVLAGV

-18 NPQRQFTVDQIERQA
+18 NPQKQFSVDQIERQA
-33 RRDRLGNFTD
+33 RRDRFGNFTD
-43 LIKSL
+43 LVKAL
-48 ATLEHEKKIIT
+48 AYLEQKKQIIT
-59 DGNGRYQLTRE
+59 DGNGRYQLAQE

-91 DEEADDIFIG
+91 DEEADDVFINSD
-101 ADNTKLALDGDRV
+101 ATKLALDGDRV
-114 KVKITVG
+114 KVKITAG
-121 GNPWNGKGPEGEVLE
+121 GNPWNGKGPEGQVEE
-136 ILERGTSSLVG
+136 ILERGASSIVG

-168 TNKKFKKYK
+168 TNKKFKKYR
-177 VYVSD
+177 VYVSEN
-182 QGIIPQLGDMVKVT
+182 GLIPQMGDMVKVSLKT
-196 IKDYPSEDIPDSMT
+196 YPTEDLPDQMT
-210 GAVVEVI
+210 GAVVEII

-231 AEHDIRVDWP
+231 AEHDIRTEWP
-241 EDALAQANA
+241 EDALEQANA
-250 IPDHVTDEEK
+250 IPDHVTEEERHEA
-260 KGRRDIRDQAAVTID
+260 GRRDITDQPAVTID

-282 DDAVVVWKKPNG
+282 DDAVVLWKLDNG

-364 DGERVGYDIYPSL
+364 EGERVSYDIYPAL

-388 VNQALTDVP
+388 VNQALRADVP

-410 MLQEMA
+410 MLKDMA
-416 DLHEVLYQQRH
+416 ALHEALYNQRH
-427 NRGAIDFE
+427 ARGAIDFE

-440 IIVDDK
+440 IIVDEK
-446 GKPVDIVLRERGTAE
+446 GKPVDIVLHSRGTAE

-476 EAYYKKHVPFL
+476 EAYYRKKVPFL

-511 NIKADPNDVKPLD
+511 NVKADPNDIKPLD

-538 AVVQMMMLRSLKQ
+538 AVLQMMMLRSLKQ
-551 AHYSEEPLGH
+551 AHYSEDPLGH

-582 MVHRMIH
+582 MAHRMIH
-589 TYLEEGMGD
+589 AYLEEGMGD
-598 EVEEHFAGE
+598 EVKEHFKEE
-607 LPEVAEQ
+607 LPEVADQ

-642 GQKFDAV
+642 GNKFEAV
-649 VSSVTSFGMF
+649 ISSVTSFGMF

-666 EGLIHISNLKDDFYS
+666 EGLIHISNLKDDYYS

-688 LTGRGTHKQYK
+688 LTGRATHKKYK
-699 VGMPIKVVLINANV
+699 VGMPIKVVLTNANV

-733 DRGQGRNGRGRYRGD
+733 DRGMGRRSGD
-748 RNRDNR
+748 RNFKGRSNY
-754 NGHGGRGNRDRRK
+754 GGRDK
-767 GYSGDRQHK
+767 SGDRRHK
-776 VSKNNRGQ
+776 PSRNNRGQ
-784 RLGQSSKRPR
+784 RLGQSERGNRRRPNR

>member
-1 MTQNEAALAGV
+1 MAQNETVLAGV

-18 NPQRQFTVDQIERQA
+18 NPQKQFSVDQIERQA

-43 LIKSL
+43 LVKAL
-48 ATLEHEKKIIT
+48 AYLEQEKQIIT
-59 DGNGRYQLTRE
+59 DGNGRYQLAQE

-91 DEEADDIFIG
+91 DEEADDVFINSD
-101 ADNTKLALDGDRV
+101 ATKLALDGDRV
-114 KVKITVG
+114 KVKITAG
-121 GNPWNGKGPEGEVLE
+121 GNPWNGKGPEGQVEE
-136 ILERGTSSLVG
+136 ILERGASSIVG

-168 TNKKFKKYK
+168 TNKKFKKYR
-177 VYVSD
+177 VYVSEN
-182 QGIIPQLGDMVKVT
+182 GLIPQMGDMVKVSLKT
-196 IKDYPSEDIPDSMT
+196 YPTEDLPDQMT
-210 GAVVEVI
+210 GAVVEII

-231 AEHDIRVDWP
+231 AEHDIRTEWP
-241 EDALAQANA
+241 EDALEQANA
-250 IPDHVTDEEK
+250 IPDHVTEEERHEA
-260 KGRRDIRDQAAVTID
+260 GRRDITDQPAVTID

-282 DDAVVVWKKPNG
+282 DDAVVLWKLDNG

-364 DGERVGYDIYPSL
+364 EGERVSYDIYPAL

-388 VNQALTDVP
+388 VNQALRADVP

-410 MLQEMA
+410 MLKDMA
-416 DLHEVLYQQRH
+416 ALHEALYNQRH
-427 NRGAIDFE
+427 ARGAIDFE

-440 IIVDDK
+440 IIVDEK
-446 GKPVDIVLRERGTAE
+446 GKPVDIVLHSRGTAE

-476 EAYYKKHVPFL
+476 EAYYRKKVPFL

-511 NIKADPNDVKPLD
+511 NVKADPNDIKPLD

-538 AVVQMMMLRSLKQ
+538 AVLQMMMLRSLKQ
-551 AHYSEEPLGH
+551 AHYSEDPLGH

-582 MVHRMIH
+582 MAHRMIH
-589 TYLEEGMGD
+589 AYLEEGMGD
-598 EVEEHFAGE
+598 EVKEHFKEE
-607 LPEVAEQ
+607 LPEVADQ

-642 GQKFDAV
+642 GNKFEAV

-666 EGLIHISNLKDDFYS
+666 EGLIHISNLKDDYYS

-688 LTGRGTHKQYK
+688 LTGRATHKKYK
-699 VGMPIKVVLINANV
+699 VGMPIKVVLTNANV

-733 DRGQGRNGRGRYRGD
+733 DRGMGRRSGD
-748 RNRDNR
+748 RNFKGRSNY
-754 NGHGGRGNRDRRK
+754 GGRDK
-767 GYSGDRQHK
+767 SGDRRHK
-776 VSKNNRGQ
+776 PRRNNRGQ
-784 RLGQSSKRPR
+784 PLGQSERGNRRRPNR

>member
-1 MTQNEAALAGV
+1 MVQNENVLAGV

-18 NPQRQFTVDQIERQA
+18 NPQKQFSVDQIERQA

-43 LIKSL
+43 LVKAL
-48 ATLEHEKKIIT
+48 AYLEQKKQIIT
-59 DGNGRYQLTRE
+59 DGNGRYQLAQE

-91 DEEADDIFIG
+91 DEEADDVFINSD
-101 ADNTKLALDGDRV
+101 ATKLALDGDRV
-114 KVKITVG
+114 KVKITAG
-121 GNPWNGKGPEGEVLE
+121 GNPWNGKGPEGQVEE
-136 ILERGTSSLVG
+136 ILERGASSIVG

-154 LQVKISHF
+154 LQAKISHF

-168 TNKKFKKYK
+168 TNKKFKKYR
-177 VYVSD
+177 VYVSEN
-182 QGIIPQLGDMVKVT
+182 GLIPQMGDMVKVSLKT
-196 IKDYPSEDIPDSMT
+196 YPTEDLPDQMT
-210 GAVVEVI
+210 GAVVEII

-231 AEHDIRVDWP
+231 AEHDIRTEWP
-241 EDALAQANA
+241 EDALEQANA
-250 IPDHVTDEEK
+250 IPDHVTEEERHEA
-260 KGRRDIRDQAAVTID
+260 GRRDITDQPAVTID

-282 DDAVVVWKKPNG
+282 DDAVVLWKLDNG

-364 DGERVGYDIYPSL
+364 AGERVSYDIYPAV

-388 VNQALTDVP
+388 VNQALRADVP

-410 MLQEMA
+410 MLKDMA
-416 DLHEVLYQQRH
+416 ALHEALYKQRH
-427 NRGAIDFE
+427 ARGSIDFE

-440 IIVDDK
+440 IIVDEK
-446 GKPVDIVLRERGTAE
+446 GKPVDIVLHSRGTAE

-476 EAYYKKHVPFL
+476 EAYYRKKVPFL

-511 NIKADPNDVKPLD
+511 NVKADPNDIKPLD

-538 AVVQMMMLRSLKQ
+538 EVLQMMMLRSLKQ
-551 AHYSEEPLGH
+551 AHYSEDPLGH

-582 MVHRMIH
+582 MAHRMIH
-589 TYLEEGMGD
+589 AYLEEGMGD
-598 EVEEHFAGE
+598 EVKEHFKEE
-607 LPEVAEQ
+607 LPEVADQ

-642 GQKFDAV
+642 GNKFEAV
-649 VSSVTSFGMF
+649 ISSVTSFGMF

-666 EGLIHISNLKDDFYS
+666 EGLIHISNLKDDYYS

-688 LTGRGTHKQYK
+688 LTGRATHKKYK
-699 VGMPIKVVLINANV
+699 VGMPIKVVLTNANV

-723 DPDAKKRPHN
+723 DPDAKKQPHN
-733 DRGQGRNGRGRYRGD
+733 DRGMGRRSGD
-748 RNRDNR
+748 RNFKGRSNY
-754 NGHGGRGNRDRRK
+754 GGRDK
-767 GYSGDRQHK
+767 SGDRRHK
-776 VSKNNRGQ
+776 PSRNNRGQ
-784 RLGQSSKRPR
+784 RLGQSERGNRRRPNR

>member
-1 MTQNEAALAGV
+1 MEKIMAQNETVLAGV

-18 NPQRQFTVDQIERQA
+18 NPQKQFSVDQIERQA

-43 LIKSL
+43 LVKAL
-48 ATLEHEKKIIT
+48 AYLEQKKQIIT
-59 DGNGRYQLTRE
+59 DGNGRYQLAQE

-91 DEEADDIFIG
+91 DEEADDVFINSD
-101 ADNTKLALDGDRV
+101 ATKLALDGDRV
-114 KVKITVG
+114 KVKITAG
-121 GNPWNGKGPEGEVLE
+121 GNPWNGKGPEGQVEE
-136 ILERGTSSLVG
+136 ILERGASSIVG

-154 LQVKISHF
+154 LQAKISHF

-168 TNKKFKKYK
+168 TNKKFKKYR
-177 VYVSD
+177 VYVSEN
-182 QGIIPQLGDMVKVT
+182 GLIPQMGDMVKVSLKT
-196 IKDYPSEDIPDSMT
+196 YPTEDLPDQMT
-210 GAVVEVI
+210 GAVVEII

-231 AEHDIRVDWP
+231 AEHDIRTEWP
-241 EDALAQANA
+241 EDALEQANA
-250 IPDHVTDEEK
+250 IPDHVTEEERHEA
-260 KGRRDIRDQAAVTID
+260 GRRDITDQPAVTID

-282 DDAVVVWKKPNG
+282 DDAVVLWKLDNG

-364 DGERVGYDIYPSL
+364 EGERVSYDIYPAL

-388 VNQALTDVP
+388 VNQALRADVP

-410 MLQEMA
+410 MLKDMA
-416 DLHEVLYQQRH
+416 ALHEALYNQRH
-427 NRGAIDFE
+427 ARGAIDFE

-440 IIVDDK
+440 IIVDEK
-446 GKPVDIVLRERGTAE
+446 GKPVDIVLHSRGTAE

-476 EAYYKKHVPFL
+476 EAYYRKKVPFL

-511 NIKADPNDVKPLD
+511 NVKADPNDIKPLD

-538 AVVQMMMLRSLKQ
+538 AVLQMMLLRSLKQ
-551 AHYSEEPLGH
+551 AHYSEDPLGH

-582 MVHRMIH
+582 MAHRMIH
-589 TYLEEGMGD
+589 AYLEEGMGD
-598 EVEEHFAGE
+598 EVKEHFKEE
-607 LPEVAEQ
+607 LPEVADQ
-614 TSTQERR
+614 TSMQERR

-642 GQKFDAV
+642 GNKFEAV
-649 VSSVTSFGMF
+649 ISSVTSFGMF

-666 EGLIHISNLKDDFYS
+666 EGLIHISNLKDDYYS

-688 LTGRGTHKQYK
+688 LTGRATHKKYK
-699 VGMPIKVVLINANV
+699 VGMPIKVVLTNANV

-733 DRGQGRNGRGRYRGD
+733 DRGMGRRSGD
-748 RNRDNR
+748 RNFKGRSNY
-754 NGHGGRGNRDRRK
+754 GGRDK
-767 GYSGDRQHK
+767 SGDRRHK
-776 VSKNNRGQ
+776 PSRNNRGQ
-784 RLGQSSKRPR
+784 RLGQSERGNRRRPNR